1 MSLRFDTSYLRSNL
15 RHDALSSIVVFL
27 VALPLCIGITIAS
40 GAPTG
45 SGIVTG
51 IIAGILVGWLSGCP
65 LQVSGPAAGLTVIVF
80 EIIREQGL
88 EAFGVIVI
96 AAGRDGRTGH
106 TFPRP
111 ERLDRKAS
119 ERSLVFSEPH

>member
-1 MSLRFDTSYLRSNL
+1 MNLRFDTSYLRSNL

-51 IIAGILVGWLSGCP
+51 IIAGILETTPPNPEIRVDFMSLRHIDHACLNMLQNWQHQHEANHGKVMLNWDKLRGVTYASRQTLRQTSWWQKWL
-65 LQVSGPAAGLTVIVF
+65 
-80 EIIREQGL
+80 E
-88 EAFGVIVI
+88 
-96 AAGRDGRTGH
+96 
-106 TFPRP
+106 
-111 ERLDRKAS
+111 
-119 ERSLVFSEPH
+119 